1 MTNFEQRWRKAAK
14 WRDFRLK
21 KVTHWHED
29 ALIKLDRISWIITP
43 SPGPTDDHAVRVTT
57 EDDPENWHVQG
68 QKNQVILKINYLLIL
83 PIWRRK
89 NKKDCRF

>member
-43 SPGPTDDHAVRVTT
+43 SPGPTGDHAVRVTT
-57 EDDPENWHVQG
+57 EDDPENWHVQV
-68 QKNQVILKINYLLIL
+68 QKNQVILKIN
-83 PIWRRK
+83 
-89 NKKDCRF
+89 C

>member
-21 KVTHWHED
+21 QVTHWHED

-43 SPGPTDDHAVRVTT
+43 SAGPAGDHSVRVTT
-57 EDDPENWHVQG
+57 EDDPETWHVQVG
-68 QKNQVILKINYLLIL
+68 KNRL
-83 PIWRRK
+83 
-89 NKKDCRF
+89 F

>member
-1 MTNFEQRWRKAAK
+1 MTNFEQRWRKTAK
-14 WRDFRLK
+14 WHDFRLK

-43 SPGPTDDHAVRVTT
+43 SPGPTGDHAVRVTT
-57 EDDPENWHVQG
+57 EDDPENWHVQV
-68 QKNQVILKINYLLIL
+68 QKNQVIFKINYLLIL

>member
-43 SPGPTDDHAVRVTT
+43 SPGPTGDHVVRVTT
-57 EDDPENWHVQG
+57 EDDPEN
-68 QKNQVILKINYLLIL
+68 
-83 PIWRRK
+83 
-89 NKKDCRF
+89 